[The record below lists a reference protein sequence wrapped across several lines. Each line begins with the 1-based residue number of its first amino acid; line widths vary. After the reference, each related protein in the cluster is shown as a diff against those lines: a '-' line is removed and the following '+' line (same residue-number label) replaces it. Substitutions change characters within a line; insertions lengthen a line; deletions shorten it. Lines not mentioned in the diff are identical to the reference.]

1 MNLIKKIFCLTL
13 ILLMTVIGVG
23 CTNADNEVKED
34 SNEKVYSNELSSYFP
49 SVEGTVF
56 NYFGTV
62 EYAQTLTLNKVTD
75 NKDLLTL
82 NFKGEILDV
91 SDGEGP
97 SKEDRVIETK
107 YTINKDEVKEI
118 QKNLTRRFSQSI
130 IKDQVV
136 LKLPIEVGNTWDQ
149 KFNID
154 GKEYTVKTK
163 ITDVSKDDKNK
174 NIVRT
179 ETIINGIENYPENT
193 YKEIKIF
200 KEGKGL
206 VEFKNTILL
215 GETKN
220 PFEFGYMLFES
231 EK

>member
-1 MNLIKKIFCLTL
+1 MKLIKKIFCLTL
-13 ILLMTVIGVG
+13 ILLMAGVGVG
-23 CTNADNEVKED
+23 CTKANNEVKED
-34 SNEKVYSNELSSYFP
+34 SNEKGYSSELLSYFP
-49 SVEGTVF
+49 SVEGTVL
-56 NYFGTV
+56 NYSGTA
-62 EYAQTLTLNKVTD
+62 EYGQTLTLNKVTD
-75 NKDLLTL
+75 NEDLLAL

-91 SDGEGP
+91 SEGEGP
-97 SKEDRVIETK
+97 SKEDRGIETE
-107 YTINKDEVKEI
+107 YTINKDTVTQK

-136 LKLPIEVGNTWDQ
+136 LKLPIKAGNTWDQ
-149 KFNID
+149 KVNID
-154 GKEYTVKTK
+154 GKEYTMQTK

-174 NIVRT
+174 NIVKT
-179 ETIINGIENYPENT
+179 ETTIQGIEDYPENT

-206 VEFKNTILL
+206 VEFKNTIFL
-215 GETKN
+215 GETKD

>member
-1 MNLIKKIFCLTL
+1 MKLIKKIFCLTL
-13 ILLMTVIGVG
+13 ILLMAGVG
-23 CTNADNEVKED
+23 IGCTKADSEVKED
-34 SNEKVYSNELSSYFP
+34 SNEKGYSKELLSYFP

-56 NYFGTV
+56 NYSGTA
-62 EYAQTLTLNKVTD
+62 EYGQTLTLNKVIE
-75 NKDLLTL
+75 NEDLVTL

-91 SDGEGP
+91 SEGEGN
-97 SKEDRVIETK
+97 SKEDRAIETE
-107 YTINKDEVKEI
+107 YTINKDSVTQA

-136 LKLPIEVGNTWDQ
+136 LKSPIKVGNTWDQ
-149 KFNID
+149 KVSID
-154 GKEYTVKTK
+154 GKEYTVTTK

-174 NIVRT
+174 NIVQT
-179 ETIINGIENYPENT
+179 ETIINAIENYPENT

-206 VEFKNTILL
+206 VEFKSTILL

-220 PFEFGYMLFES
+220 PFEFGYMLFEL

>member
-1 MNLIKKIFCLTL
+1 MKLIKKIFCLTL
-13 ILLMTVIGVG
+13 ILLMAIVGVG
-23 CTNADNEVKED
+23 CTKADNEVKED
-34 SNEKVYSNELSSYFP
+34 SNEKGYSSELLSYFP

-56 NYFGTV
+56 NYSGTA
-62 EYAQTLTLNKVTD
+62 EYGQTLTLNKVTD
-75 NKDLLTL
+75 SEDLLTL

-91 SDGEGP
+91 SEGEGN
-97 SKEDRVIETK
+97 SKEDRVIETE
-107 YTINKDEVKEI
+107 YTIDKDSVTQT

-136 LKLPIEVGNTWDQ
+136 LKAPIKIGNNWDG
-149 KFNID
+149 KVSID
-154 GKEYTVKTK
+154 GKEYTIETK

-174 NIVRT
+174 SIVQT
-179 ETIINGIENYPENT
+179 ETTINGIDNYPENT

-215 GETKN
+215 GEN